1 MFIRLNY
8 TTNLSECQRILKKIL
23 NIFSKYDIIEN
34 NTRNFAILEVFFVE
48 IKLSV
53 DRIEG
58 GIAVCYGGDKK
69 YELPAE
75 GLAEGLIVLAEFDK
89 DGKMISVTPLEDETE
104 KRKKDLSAR
113 TKNIFKRNR
122 K

>member
-58 GIAVCYGGDKK
+58 DIAVCYDGDKK
-69 YELPAE
+69 YELSAH

-89 DGKMISVTPLEDETE
+89 DGKLISVTPLDGETE
-104 KRKKDLSAR
+104 KRKKDLAAR